1 MGMGRLPR
9 EGEGERGPGG
19 SHPGSQAEEEL
30 SKESE
35 RSQR

>member
-9 EGEGERGPGG
+9 EGEGERDPRG
-19 SHPGSQAEEEL
+19 SRPRSQAEEEL